1 MIILLSAIIGVALL
15 LAGRKIFWLFIGG
28 LGFAAGIQL
37 ANQFLHGPEW
47 MTLVIG
53 IALGIALALLAIFVE
68 ALAIGV
74 AGFLAGG
81 YALFALASMIGLD
94 RPALAWL
101 IYVIGGIIGVVLVT
115 ALFNWAIIT
124 LSSIAGASMIVS
136 ALGLPRGQA
145 GLGFLILLI
154 LGIVVQAAMMRREEI
169 AEHHED

>member
-1 MIILLSAIIGVALL
+1 MIIWLSALIGVALL
-15 LAGRKIFWLFIGG
+15 LFGRKIFWLFIGG

-94 RPALAWL
+94 RPALSWL
-101 IYVIGGIIGVVLVT
+101 VYIIGGIIGVVLVSV
-115 ALFNWAIIT
+115 LFTWAIIS
-124 LSSIAGASMIVS
+124 LSSLAGASMIVG
-136 ALGLPRGQA
+136 AFGLPRGLA
-145 GLGFLILLI
+145 GLVFLVLLI
-154 LGIVVQAAMMRREEI
+154 IGVVVQASMMRRQDVG
-169 AEHHED
+169 EHHED